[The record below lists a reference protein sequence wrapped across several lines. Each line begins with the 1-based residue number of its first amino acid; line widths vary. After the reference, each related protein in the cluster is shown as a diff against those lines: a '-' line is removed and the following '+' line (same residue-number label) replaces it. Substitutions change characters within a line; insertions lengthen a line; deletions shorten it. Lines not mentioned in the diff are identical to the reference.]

1 MNTFDEL
8 GIDGL
13 KCIKKGRPVKVDVL
27 FKNDDVI
34 FSYRVAGILIHNDKV
49 LLQRPENDDYAIIG
63 GHVSLLETSVETLKR
78 EYQEEL
84 HTKIE
89 VDNLMAIGEIF
100 FPWGKRKCHQICLYY
115 KIHLVNEDIPLD
127 GMFHGFDQLDNE
139 RIDLDYCWVP
149 LQQLKDG
156 IKVYPLEIMPI
167 ILDNKEEIVH
177 FVSREDGI

>member
-1 MNTFDEL
+1 M
-8 GIDGL
+8 
-13 KCIKKGRPVKVDVL
+13 DVL
-27 FKNDDVI
+27 INNDDVI

-100 FPWGKRKCHQICLYY
+100 FLGEKENVIRYVYIIRFTLLM
-115 KIHLVNEDIPLD
+115 KIFLWMVCFMALINL
-127 GMFHGFDQLDNE
+127 
-139 RIDLDYCWVP
+139 
-149 LQQLKDG
+149 
-156 IKVYPLEIMPI
+156 IM
-167 ILDNKEEIVH
+167 KE
-177 FVSREDGI
+177 